1 MTERPRTN
9 KQTTAGPANETY
21 MKTTAS
27 PTNRTRQMSGFT
39 LIEMIGVLAVI
50 AILAALLL
58 PKVFSAIAD
67 AKINNA
73 VVSTET
79 IKTACADHYGK
90 YGRFNTSFGTNI
102 TAAPILTYDTNLL
115 FEALIDKPFQ
125 TKLGTNWAIV
135 MAKCE
140 TAATTVAA
148 PNAAPTGTVAGESS
162 YSLDGVGAAPVNEA
176 TGDLVMEAVLQG
188 VAQADAQAIS
198 LRIDG
203 PSMTPASSASGDDFA
218 GRVKYKDASG
228 GPTTVYIYLTHR

>member
-1 MTERPRTN
+1 M
-9 KQTTAGPANETY
+9 KITAL
-21 MKTTAS
+21 
-27 PTNRTRQMSGFT
+27 PTNRARQTSGFT

-140 TAATTVAA
+140 AASVSPAA
-148 PNAAPTGTVAGESS
+148 PNADPTGTATGESS
-162 YSLDGVGAAPVNEA
+162 YCLDGVSGKNQA

-203 PSMTPASSASGDDFA
+203 PALTPASSASGDDLV

>member
-1 MTERPRTN
+1 
-9 KQTTAGPANETY
+9 
-21 MKTTAS
+21 MKIKAS
-27 PTNRTRQMSGFT
+27 PTNPARQASGFT

-140 TAATTVAA
+140 TAATTVTA
-148 PNAAPTGTVAGESS
+148 PNTDPTGTASGESS
-162 YSLDGVGAAPVNEA
+162 YCLDGVGGKNQA

-203 PSMTPASSASGDDFA
+203 PALTPASSASGDDFV
-218 GRVKYKDASG
+218 GRVKYSNASG